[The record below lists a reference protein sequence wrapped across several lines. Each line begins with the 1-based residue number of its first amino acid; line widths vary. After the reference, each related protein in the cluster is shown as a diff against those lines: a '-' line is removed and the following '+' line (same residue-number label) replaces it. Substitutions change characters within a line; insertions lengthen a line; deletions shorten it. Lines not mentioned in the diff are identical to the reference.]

1 MRQLVILSLAAVVAG
16 CSSPEY
22 QGQGEYFELQN
33 VNVIE
38 RDLSL
43 FKPTQLVSTASMQS
57 LSNQQ
62 KSTKP
67 MTTFVVRHGERYQ
80 AALIRWLNNAGYQN
94 VAWSMG
100 KQWCFRRVFEK
111 NPFL

>member
-1 MRQLVILSLAAVVAG
+1 MRQLVILSLVAVVAG

-43 FKPTQLVSTASMQS
+43 FKPTQLISTASMQS
-57 LSNQQ
+57 LSGNVQ
-62 KSTKP
+62 KSKKP
-67 MTTFVVRHGERYQ
+67 TSTFVVRHGERYQ
-80 AALIRWLNNAGYQN
+80 AALIRYGHHPSKPTDVQRQFKASG
-94 VAWSMG
+94 
-100 KQWCFRRVFEK
+100 
-111 NPFL
+111 